1 MATIYTT
8 GTWHVSPEKRE
19 AFIAAWADFAAY
31 ASSRPGSGGLMLT
44 RDTKDEE
51 RFVSMGAWESAD
63 DSQAWKS
70 TPEFSEQLARVL
82 QDVDEFENTE
92 LSVLVTAEA
101 GSSSTAAP
109 VTV

>member
-8 GTWHVSPEKRE
+8 GTWRVSPEKQE
-19 AFIAAWADFAAY
+19 DFIAAWAEFAAY
-31 ASSRPGSGGLMLT
+31 ASSLPGSGGLMLT

-82 QDVDEFENTE
+82 QNVDDFENTE
-92 LSVLVTAEA
+92 LATLVTAEA
-101 GSSSTAAP
+101 GSSTSAAP
-109 VTV
+109 VTA